1 MLAIAGCSRDIA
13 STDQA
18 SKGSPPPNILLI
30 VADDMG
36 YTDLGSFGGE
46 IATPNLDGLAYG
58 GVRLANFHVHPS
70 CAPTRAA
77 LMSGVLPHIAGV
89 GTQLVTIS
97 RFEGDPLVEAR
108 RGKPGYEGYLNHRV
122 APIPELLRDAGYR
135 TYMTGKWHLG
145 TAPEL
150 SPAARGFDRSF
161 ELIHGSGSHFPNT
174 PGHVYREDGRPLE
187 ELPHDYYSTRF
198 FTDKMISYIE
208 SSLGDRP
215 WFGYLAYT
223 TPHWPLQV
231 PDDWLDRYAG
241 KYDHGYDE
249 VRAQRLEGAR
259 RAGVISESAAKKPAE
274 PFAPA
279 WADLEE
285 ADRLKS
291 ARAMEIYAAMVENL
305 DHHVGRIVRYLQD
318 TRQLGNT
325 LVVFMSDNGT
335 DEFGLDFVER
345 APRKPLEIDN
355 AIENFGRAN
364 SFVLYGPGWAQAGMA
379 PFKYHKS
386 TLGEGGIRAAAFLN
400 HRSFM
405 APGRV
410 DDTFLTVRDLSATI
424 LEIARA
430 EHPGTAY
437 KGREVAPLEGDSF
450 LSLLTDEGFNL
461 ERPDKL
467 FVWEHDGQV
476 ALVRDSWKFMRLQS
490 PHGPSQAIPGWQLYN
505 LVDDP
510 GETRNLASEYP
521 GRVVQ
526 FREDWERLS
535 SSGEMIAYS
544 E

>member
-1 MLAIAGCSRDIA
+1 
-13 STDQA
+13 
-18 SKGSPPPNILLI
+18 
-30 VADDMG
+30 
-36 YTDLGSFGGE
+36 
-46 IATPNLDGLAYG
+46 
-58 GVRLANFHVHPS
+58 
-70 CAPTRAA
+70 
-77 LMSGVLPHIAGV
+77 
-89 GTQLVTIS
+89 
-97 RFEGDPLVEAR
+97 
-108 RGKPGYEGYLNHRV
+108 
-122 APIPELLRDAGYR
+122 
-135 TYMTGKWHLG
+135 
-145 TAPEL
+145 
-150 SPAARGFDRSF
+150 
-161 ELIHGSGSHFPNT
+161 
-174 PGHVYREDGRPLE
+174 
-187 ELPHDYYSTRF
+187 
-198 FTDKMISYIE
+198 
-208 SSLGDRP
+208 
-215 WFGYLAYT
+215 
-223 TPHWPLQV
+223 
-231 PDDWLDRYAG
+231 
-241 KYDHGYDE
+241 
-249 VRAQRLEGAR
+249 
-259 RAGVISESAAKKPAE
+259 
-274 PFAPA
+274 
-279 WADLEE
+279 
-285 ADRLKS
+285 
-291 ARAMEIYAAMVENL
+291 
-305 DHHVGRIVRYLQD
+305 
-318 TRQLGNT
+318 
-325 LVVFMSDNGT
+325 MSDNGA
-335 DEFGLDFVER
+335 DEFGLDFVKR

-364 SFVLYGPGWAQAGMA
+364 SFILYGPGWAQAGMA

-476 ALVRDSWKFMRLQS
+476 ALVRDGWKFMRLQS
-490 PHGPSQAIPGWQLYN
+490 PHGPSQAVPGWQLYN